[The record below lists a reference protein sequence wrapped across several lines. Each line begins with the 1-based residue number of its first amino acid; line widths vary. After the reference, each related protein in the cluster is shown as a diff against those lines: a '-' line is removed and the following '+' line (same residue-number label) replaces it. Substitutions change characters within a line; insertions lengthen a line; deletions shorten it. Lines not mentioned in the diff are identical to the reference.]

1 MPHTAAFRHEVM
13 LYDSAEAFVD
23 EAAPF
28 VRDAVA
34 AGEPVMVAIAAEKIA
49 LLRARLGDD
58 ADGVVFADMA
68 ELGANP
74 ARIIPAWQ
82 EFVDAN
88 AASGRP
94 MRGIGEPIWADRSP
108 TELVECQCH
117 EALLNVAFADASD
130 FHLLCPYDTVQ
141 LDRDVI
147 AEAEAS
153 HPFVDG
159 AESDS
164 YRGDHAVPQF
174 VAPLPEPPADAGIHP
189 IALDS
194 LADLRLV
201 IAAEGERAGLSR
213 QRTHDVV
220 LAVHE
225 IATNSIRHGGGRGV
239 LRVWREADTLICDIR
254 DSGRIARQPLVG
266 RVRPALGQAGGW
278 GLWLANQL
286 CDLVQLRELPDGS
299 VVRLHQHLETGH

>member
-1 MPHTAAFRHEVM
+1 MPPTAAFRHEVM

-34 AGEPVMVAIAAEKIA
+34 AGEPVMVAIAADKIA

-58 ADGVVFADMA
+58 ADWVVFADMA

-94 MRGIGEPIWADRSP
+94 LRGIGEPIWADRSP

-117 EALLNVAFADASD
+117 EALLNVAFAHTPG
-130 FHLLCPYDTVQ
+130 FHLLCPSDTEQ
-141 LDRDVI
+141 LDDEVL
-147 AEAEAS
+147 AEAERSHRFVAGLAS
-153 HPFVDG
+153 R
-159 AESDS
+159 AN
-164 YRGDHAVPQF
+164 RGDTAVPQF
-174 VAPLPEPPADAGIHP
+174 AAPLAAPPADALEQP
-189 IALDS
+189 IRQDT
-194 LADLRLV
+194 LADLRHLT
-201 IAAEGERAGLSR
+201 AAEGERAGLSR
-213 QRTHDVV
+213 RRTHDLV

-225 IATNSIRHGGGRGV
+225 IATNSVRHGGGRGV
-239 LRVWREADTLICDIR
+239 LRVWLEGDTVICDVR
-254 DSGRIARQPLVG
+254 DSGRISVQPLVG
-266 RVRPALGQAGGW
+266 RVRPTLGQAGGW

-286 CDLVQLRELPDGS
+286 CDLVQLRELPHGS
-299 VVRLHQHLETGH
+299 VVRLHQHR